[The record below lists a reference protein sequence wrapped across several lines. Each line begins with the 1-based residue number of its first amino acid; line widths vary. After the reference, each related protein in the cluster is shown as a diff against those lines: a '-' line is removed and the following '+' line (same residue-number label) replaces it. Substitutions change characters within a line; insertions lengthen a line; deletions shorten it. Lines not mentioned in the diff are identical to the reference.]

1 MDPRALLPVPS
12 CYPCGQ
18 RVKVFNG
25 TVPCSNVTS
34 FTDGTLA
41 GADESP
47 PPLPPAP
54 HCGVWAVGA
63 SLFPAPGWSVIEV
76 SEGWTLSQGESSP
89 GPDGP
94 GALPVTHPLRSDIV
108 TSQWQWYHN
117 ECMHS
122 HELQPSQL
130 HQHKLWATDGALM
143 QPLACIILVLAYYN
157 GIVSP

>member
-47 PPLPPAP
+47 PPFPRLHIVVCGLLARPCSRPRVGQLLKSVKDGLYRKGRAARAP
-54 HCGVWAVGA
+54 TAQE
-63 SLFPAPGWSVIEV
+63 LF
-76 SEGWTLSQGESSP
+76 L
-89 GPDGP
+89 
-94 GALPVTHPLRSDIV
+94 
-108 TSQWQWYHN
+108 
-117 ECMHS
+117 
-122 HELQPSQL
+122 
-130 HQHKLWATDGALM
+130 
-143 QPLACIILVLAYYN
+143 
-157 GIVSP
+157 